1 MYLFLYGGV
10 RNSIEICTYR
20 DLILI
25 NVLGHEGMRNS
36 WWIHLNI
43 ALLSSGVVMLYQY
56 KNSPVYNCTHL
67 WGGRGSP
74 PSLSWPTVDMRW
86 PQTPEKQNKRNMKS
100 PHGPRN
106 SRHTSV
112 SYAYSSSM
120 AWMSNMSK
128 PHTQLS
134 PLWHFVIVLPPARA
148 NTSCQSRVQNTWE
161 NKYRSPL
168 IIGDI
173 VKNFPVWIIHLIFC
187 QHVVSQSENNPS
199 DIPRSR

>member
-36 WWIHLNI
+36 LWIHLNI
-43 ALLSSGVVMLYQY
+43 ALLASEVVMLYQY

-128 PHTQLS
+128 PYTKLS

-148 NTSCQSRVQNTWE
+148 NTSCRSRVQNTWE

-173 VKNFPVWIIHLIFC
+173 VKNFPV
-187 QHVVSQSENNPS
+187 
-199 DIPRSR
+199 